1 MNDSLAYLQLAGL
14 VLGIMG
20 TFFMARGYLAKMI
33 WYQVPWILFK
43 VFWRRDTMAGVRALS
58 ELNQDD
64 AVWVLRGLFLIAVS
78 FILQLLSHLF

>member
-1 MNDSLAYLQLAGL
+1 MIDLLACLQLAGL
-14 VLGIMG
+14 ILGIVG

-43 VFWRRDTMAGVRALS
+43 VFWKRETMDGVRALS

-78 FILQLLSHLF
+78 FILQLLDHLF